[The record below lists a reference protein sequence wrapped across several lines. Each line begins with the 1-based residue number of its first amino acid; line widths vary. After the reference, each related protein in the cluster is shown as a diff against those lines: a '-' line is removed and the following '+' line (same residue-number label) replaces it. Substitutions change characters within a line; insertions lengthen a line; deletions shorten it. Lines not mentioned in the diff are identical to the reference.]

1 MSAEN
6 IEVVRRIYEA
16 LARRDTTTIF
26 ALYDPEVEF
35 YFARGT
41 FQDRIGQADVY
52 RGYAG
57 LREIDRELRGAFENF
72 ETTSEDLIDAGE
84 RVVSVS
90 RYRARGRSVSRYR
103 ARGRG
108 SGVEVDGPLQFGLWT
123 IRNHRVVRV
132 DWFDTREQ
140 AIAAAG
146 LSE

>member
-1 MSAEN
+1 MSEEN
-6 IEVVRRIYEA
+6 VEIVRRIYEA

-41 FQDRIGQADVY
+41 FQDRIGDAGVY

-72 ETTSEDLIDAGE
+72 ETTYEDLIDAGE

-90 RYRARGRSVSRYR
+90 RYRARGR
-103 ARGRG
+103 G
-108 SGVEVDGPLQFGLWT
+108 SGIEVDGPLQFGLWT

>member
-1 MSAEN
+1 ME
-6 IEVVRRIYEA
+6 IVRRLYEA

-41 FQDRIGQADVY
+41 FQDRIGAERVY

-57 LREIDRELRGAFENF
+57 LREMDRELRGAFENF
-72 ETTSEDLIDAGE
+72 ETTNEDLIDAGE
-84 RVVSVS
+84 RVVSVT
-90 RYRARGRSVSRYR
+90 RYR

-132 DWFDTREQ
+132 DWFDRREQ

>member
-1 MSAEN
+1 MSEEN
-6 IEVVRRIYEA
+6 VEVVRQIYEA

-41 FQDRIGQADVY
+41 FQDRIGNADVY

-57 LREIDRELRGAFENF
+57 LRDIDRELREAFENF
-72 ETTSEDLIDAGE
+72 ETTYEDLIDAGE

-90 RYRARGRSVSRYR
+90 RYRARGRS
-103 ARGRG
+103 
-108 SGVEVDGPLQFGLWT
+108 SGLEVEGPRQFGLWT
-123 IRNHRVVRV
+123 IRNNRIVRV
-132 DWFDTREQ
+132 DWFNTREQ
-140 AIAAAG
+140 ALAAAG